1 VLLLVTLWRETRNQ
15 SRRSHR
21 TQDTGWTLWAVM
33 MTILITQMTIANSET
48 NPILMK
54 KVTIK
59 LNWVKMTS
67 SALTLTIYQMVMTR
81 IKQLI

>member
-1 VLLLVTLWRETRNQ
+1 VLLLVTLWRETRSQ

-33 MTILITQMTIANSET
+33 MMILTTRMTIANSET

-81 IKQLI
+81 IRQLI

>member
-1 VLLLVTLWRETRNQ
+1 
-15 SRRSHR
+15 
-21 TQDTGWTLWAVM
+21 M
-33 MTILITQMTIANSET
+33 MTILTTQMTIANSET